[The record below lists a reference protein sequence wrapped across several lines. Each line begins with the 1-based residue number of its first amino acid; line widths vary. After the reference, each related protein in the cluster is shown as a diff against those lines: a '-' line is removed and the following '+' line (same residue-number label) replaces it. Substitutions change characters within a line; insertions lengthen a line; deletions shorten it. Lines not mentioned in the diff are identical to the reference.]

1 MAIFLLAHG
10 RPMDTTRYKQKLLDK
25 QRELQDE
32 IAPLGEAARNVDPA
46 EVRDYT
52 EQAEIDGQTAGAL
65 DSATALTHMLEEV
78 RDALQRIEEGG
89 YGTCTVC
96 GQPIEPQ
103 RLEAV
108 PWTLYCLKDQEQLD
122 LENGVPQG
130 ATL

>member
-10 RPMDTTRYKQKLLDK
+10 RTMDTTRYKQKLLDK

-32 IAPLGEAARNVDPA
+32 IARLGEEARNVDPA

-89 YGTCTVC
+89 YEVLA
-96 GQPIEPQ
+96 Q
-103 RLEAV
+103 RVSLPKHEKLWILAKAAV
-108 PWTLYCLKDQEQLD
+108 
-122 LENGVPQG
+122 GV
-130 ATL
+130 